1 MPTVLVKLWQH
12 RSRLWQ
18 RYIWRQTPYALYSWR
33 YCLASKNSALQY
45 QRKFALKVLPELPRA
60 VAAILVLN
68 QLLFWYLWHAPTA
81 VVRVFRF
88 HQATIA
94 QPRLQQIMALLR
106 LAYSRTIH
114 PAAYYQLQLYRYPY
128 SQTFDFVYG
137 QQLPDWH
144 KVWQPELAE
153 SVQSLI
159 QDKVLFA
166 QYMSAIG
173 LTTIPTLL
181 TLQRGEVLTA
191 LPHNTEPVLFF
202 KPRAASRAE
211 GCFALHL
218 TASDPVI
225 ASFTERVCGKDDVI
239 AFINKKISLQQYLV
253 QPLVQHH
260 SELNQFL
267 SEVTPETPVITVR
280 LVTAHCDNTVYFW
293 AANLEVNTGQ
303 QRFNVLPIDP
313 ETGKLYGDNTLLPHW
328 QTLLDQARKGHSAL
342 AAVKTL
348 GWDFIIAEND
358 VYCLEVNLNWGV
370 LAVQS
375 PEQGGLVSKYIAT
388 FK

>member
-1 MPTVLVKLWQH
+1 MPSILVKLWQH

-18 RYIWRQTPYALYSWR
+18 RYIWRRMPYALYSWR
-33 YCLASKNSALQY
+33 YCFASNNSALQY

-60 VAAILVLN
+60 VAAVLVLN

-144 KVWQPELAE
+144 KVWQPELTQE
-153 SVQSLI
+153 VQTLI
-159 QDKVLFA
+159 QNKVLFA
-166 QYMSAIG
+166 RQMSALG
-173 LTTIPTLL
+173 LNTVPTLSTVL
-181 TLQRGEVLTA
+181 LGEHLSE
-191 LPHNTEPVLFF
+191 LPKFAEHALFF
-202 KPRAASRAE
+202 KPLAASRAQ
-211 GCFALHL
+211 GCFAL
-218 TASDPVI
+218 
-225 ASFTERVCGKDDVI
+225 FMTEPEPCISTFSEQICGVPRVL
-239 AFINKKISLQQYLV
+239 AYINQQTGLQPYLV
-253 QPLVQHH
+253 QPFIRHH
-260 SELNQFL
+260 AALDQFIT
-267 SEVTPETPVITVR
+267 EAVADNHTITVR
-280 LVTAHCDNTVYFW
+280 LVSAYCANSVLFW
-293 AANLEVNTGQ
+293 AANLEINNGQ
-303 QRFNVLPIDP
+303 QRFKVLSIDP
-313 ETGKLYGDNTLLPHW
+313 KTGILYGEKVQLPHW
-328 QTLLDQARKGHSAL
+328 QTLLEQARIGHTHL

-370 LAVQS
+370 LAMQS
-375 PEQGGLVSKYIAT
+375 PEQGGLVSKYIAS